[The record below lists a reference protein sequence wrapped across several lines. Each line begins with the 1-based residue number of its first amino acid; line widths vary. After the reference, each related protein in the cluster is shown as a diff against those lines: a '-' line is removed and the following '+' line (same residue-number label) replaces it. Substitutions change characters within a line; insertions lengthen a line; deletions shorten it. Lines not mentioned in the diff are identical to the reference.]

1 MNNSRKLVLA
11 GAGLAA
17 IVVIFLVRGMLGG
30 GTAPAKAA
38 LTPSA
43 VAMSQVLVA
52 ASNEDSG
59 TPLTPDMVRWQ
70 AWPKG
75 NVDASFITQET
86 SPNLN
91 TIISGAVVRA
101 PLLAGQPITT
111 ANIIHSNSSGVMAAT
126 LSPGMRAVSIG
137 ISTESSAGG
146 FILPNDRVDVIL
158 TQQMTGSEQRAFH
171 ANTILRDVRVLA
183 VDQTYKEDKDQKVVL
198 AKTATLELTPP
209 QAEAVER
216 AQATGTISLSLRGLG
231 DTSTANQ
238 PVASKS
244 SLLGS
249 GEGDVFVLRYG
260 VPRAAESQKE

>member
-17 IVVIFLVRGMLGG
+17 IVVIFLVRGLIGG

-38 LTPSA
+38 FVPPA
-43 VAMSQVLVA
+43 VTMSQVLVA
-52 ASNEDSG
+52 SNSEDSG
-59 TPLTPDMVRWQ
+59 TPLTPDMVHWQ
-70 AWPKG
+70 QWPKSS
-75 NVDASFITQET
+75 VDGSYITQDT
-86 SPNLN
+86 SPDLA
-91 TIISGAVVRA
+91 TIIAGAVVRA
-101 PLLAGQPITT
+101 PLVAGQPITT
-111 ANIIHSNSSGVMAAT
+111 GNIVHSSSAGIMAAT

-158 TQQMTGSEQRAFH
+158 TEQLGDAHQYH
-171 ANTILRDVRVLA
+171 ARTILTDVRVLA

-198 AKTATLELTPP
+198 AKTATLELTPQ

-216 AQATGTISLSLRGLG
+216 SQASGTISLTLRGLG
-231 DTSTANQ
+231 DANPNSS

-244 SLLGS
+244 SMLGS
-249 GEGDVFVLRYG
+249 GEGDVYVLRYG
-260 VPRAAESQKE
+260 VPRNAGAQKE